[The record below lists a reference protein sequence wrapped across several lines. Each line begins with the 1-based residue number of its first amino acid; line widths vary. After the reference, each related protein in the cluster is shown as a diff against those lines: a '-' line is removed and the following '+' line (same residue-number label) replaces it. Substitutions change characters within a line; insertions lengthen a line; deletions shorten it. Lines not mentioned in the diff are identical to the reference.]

1 MRPDREAR
9 DENQFFVPGL
19 VFLVSIL
26 AFGIEVLGQGKT
38 PPLRSRPCGHAK
50 KTLLRLPICWPP
62 R

>member
-38 PPLRSRPCGHAK
+38 PLLSSTPCGNAK